1 MTAFDFG
8 PQLGKGETTF
18 RIWAPAARNVEL
30 LADEARLMQPQADGW
45 HTLSV
50 PGAGAGTL
58 YRYRVDG
65 TELPDPASQFQP
77 HDISRPS
84 EVIDHSA
91 FSWNTRNWRG
101 RPWHEAVLYEAHVG
115 TFTSE
120 GTYTAMIDKLDH
132 LVALGITALELMPLA
147 DFAGRRNW
155 GYDGVLLYAPD
166 SAYGRPE
173 DLKRLIDE
181 AHRRG
186 LMMFLDVVYNHFGP
200 EGNYLGAYAPQF
212 FCKAQTPWGSAI
224 DYRVAQVRD
233 FAIQNALHWLINY
246 RFDGLRLDA
255 VHAITEP
262 GQPHLLNELSAHVG
276 ELAAASGRHIHLVLE
291 NDDNRS
297 SLLAPQE
304 DPPHGRYRAQWNDDF
319 HHAWHTLLTGERHG
333 YYIDYP
339 ASSPEHVQ
347 RTLASGFAYQGEVSV
362 HRDGRNRGENS
373 IHLSPLAFVNFLQ
386 NHDQIGNRALG
397 ERLDSLTKPEKIEA
411 ALAIM
416 LLAPQIPML
425 FMGEEW
431 GSKRPFPFFC
441 DFHGKLA
448 EAVRRGRRNEFKDS
462 YAKGEN
468 IPDPL
473 DEATFELAKLDWPG
487 AHDTGKMKRI
497 ELVQN
502 LLALRQREIVPHLR
516 EAAFLEADAD
526 SQRLSLSWQLADKR
540 LQLDANLSC
549 APIASPRRTGRTIW
563 GASEDN
569 LAPWSAVWTV
579 D

>member
-1 MTAFDFG
+1 MTDVDFG
-8 PQLGKGETTF
+8 PQLGDGETTF
-18 RIWAPAARNVEL
+18 RIWAPAARKVEL
-30 LADEARLMQPQADGW
+30 LIDDARPMRPQADGW

-50 PGAGAGTL
+50 IGAGAGTL
-58 YRYRVDG
+58 YKYRIDG
-65 TELPDPASQFQP
+65 ADVPDPASHFQP
-77 HDISRPS
+77 DDVAGPS

-91 FSWNTRNWRG
+91 FAWQTKDWLG
-101 RPWHEAVLYEAHVG
+101 RPWHETVLYEAHAG
-115 TFTSE
+115 TFTNE
-120 GTYTAMIDKLDH
+120 GTYTAIIGKLDH
-132 LVALGITALELMPLA
+132 LAELGVTALELMPLS

-166 SAYGRPE
+166 SSYGRPS

-186 LMMFLDVVYNHFGP
+186 IMMFLDVVYNHFGP

-224 DYRVAQVRD
+224 DYRVAQVRE
-233 FAIQNALHWLINY
+233 FVIQNALHWLTNY

-262 GQPHLLNELSAHVG
+262 GQPHLLNELSACVG
-276 ELAAASGRHIHLVLE
+276 ELAAATGRHIHLVLE
-291 NDDNRS
+291 NDDNRAR
-297 SLLAPQE
+297 LLAPQE

-339 ASSPEHVQ
+339 ASSPELVQ

-362 HRDGRNRGENS
+362 HRDGRKRGES
-373 IHLSPLAFVNFLQ
+373 SDRLSPLAFVNFLQ

-397 ERLDSLTKPEKIEA
+397 ERLEALAGPEKIEA

-431 GSKRPFPFFC
+431 GSQRPFPFFC
-441 DFHGKLA
+441 DFHGELA

-473 DEATFELAKLDWPG
+473 KEDTFELAKLDWPG
-487 AHDTGKMKRI
+487 ATDGIKRL
-497 ELVQN
+497 ELVKN
-502 LLALRQREIVPHLR
+502 LFRLRQREIVPYLR
-516 EAAFLEADAD
+516 NTSFLEADAD
-526 SQRLSLSWQLADKR
+526 PQRLSLSWQLADKR
-540 LQLDANLSC
+540 LRLDANLTDT
-549 APIASPRRTGRTIW
+549 PIPSPRRTGRTIW
-563 GASEDN
+563 GASEDK
-569 LAPWSAVWTV
+569 LGPWSVVWTV
-579 D
+579 N